1 MASNNKMKGLLK
13 GLKYFTHIFESEKE
27 PEMQIGLPTDVKHV
41 AHIGWDGPSTVQSK
55 PTWMNEFQ
63 TPPGEFQTPPLALA
77 GEVGTKN
84 KIFWLHHLIHFR
96 KSSRGKSSAAKD
108 TPQLPKSSK
117 RTASITNGNG
127 VPSTKDKADKSKQ
140 SKKIKKPKESNQ
152 ATDSASKEPK
162 KSKRKKV
169 KELVG
174 EGSSRRSRATE
185 SDTVSEAG
193 SQFSYA
199 SDLIDG
205 DGT

>member
-1 MASNNKMKGLLK
+1 MLGNDGWKWVN
-13 GLKYFTHIFESEKE
+13 FIFAESEKE

-77 GEVGTKN
+77 GEVEN
-84 KIFWLHHLIHFR
+84 NSLSR